1 MLPTQRRQA
10 ILAEVRQAKAV
21 SAEDLARRYG
31 VSLETIRRDLR
42 GLRDQGLLERV
53 YGGALSVRSTEG
65 DFATRSTLHAARK
78 QAIAQLAATL
88 VEPEDTLVI
97 DIGTTALE
105 VARALPESFR
115 GRVLTNSVPAAMALA
130 DRAEIELLLCGG
142 QVRHG
147 DAACFGAQAEAFFA
161 DFYADKAFL
170 GSGGVHA
177 QAGLTDYHPPDPPPL
192 PPPSGPF
199 MLATL
204 LGAYTIVGFEAA
216 SNLAEETHEPH
227 RVIPKAMLR
236 AVLVSGVVGFA
247 FLISLAYA
255 TNKAAYAST
264 APVASIVH
272 DVLGGAVQK
281 IFLVF
286 VCVSIFACGLIIMV
300 TNGRLIFSM
309 ARDRRLPGHQLL
321 HQVPTGHRRAALG
334 HRPGRGPRR
343 GHHAGAAHPHRRA
356 GHAVHR
362 VHDHAGAAVRG
373 HGAAVHIHVPAAG
386 RAGKARARATARSG
400 NMNFRSWPAR

>member
-1 MLPTQRRQA
+1 MLPTRVLPPRMLPTQRRQA

-42 GLRDQGLLERV
+42 GLRDRGLLERV

-65 DFATRSTLHAARK
+65 DFATRSTLHAACK

-177 QAGLTDYHPPDPPPL
+177 QAGLTDYHPPEVATRRTIIAHAAA
-192 PPPSGPF
+192 SYV
-199 MLATL
+199 LADSSK
-204 LGAYTIVGFEAA
+204 LGAI
-216 SNLAEETHEPH
+216 
-227 RVIPKAMLR
+227 
-236 AVLVSGVVGFA
+236 
-247 FLISLAYA
+247 
-255 TNKAAYAST
+255 
-264 APVASIVH
+264 
-272 DVLGGAVQK
+272 
-281 IFLVF
+281 
-286 VCVSIFACGLIIMV
+286 
-300 TNGRLIFSM
+300 
-309 ARDRRLPGHQLL
+309 
-321 HQVPTGHRRAALG
+321 
-334 HRPGRGPRR
+334 
-343 GHHAGAAHPHRRA
+343 
-356 GHAVHR
+356 AVHR
-362 VHDHAGAAVRG
+362 VCPLSRVTAVLTDHQASAEATDALVSAGCTVLCPPLG
-373 HGAAVHIHVPAAG
+373 P
-386 RAGKARARATARSG
+386 
-400 NMNFRSWPAR
+400 PP

>member
-1 MLPTQRRQA
+1 MLPTRMLPTQRRQA

-130 DRAEIELLLCGG
+130 DREEIELLLCGG

-170 GSGGVHA
+170 GSGGVHVH
-177 QAGLTDYHPPDPPPL
+177 AGLTDYHPPEVATRRTIIAHAAA
-192 PPPSGPF
+192 SYV
-199 MLATL
+199 LADSSK
-204 LGAYTIVGFEAA
+204 LGAI
-216 SNLAEETHEPH
+216 
-227 RVIPKAMLR
+227 
-236 AVLVSGVVGFA
+236 
-247 FLISLAYA
+247 
-255 TNKAAYAST
+255 
-264 APVASIVH
+264 
-272 DVLGGAVQK
+272 
-281 IFLVF
+281 
-286 VCVSIFACGLIIMV
+286 
-300 TNGRLIFSM
+300 
-309 ARDRRLPGHQLL
+309 
-321 HQVPTGHRRAALG
+321 
-334 HRPGRGPRR
+334 
-343 GHHAGAAHPHRRA
+343 
-356 GHAVHR
+356 AVHR
-362 VHDHAGAAVRG
+362 VCPLSRLTAVLTDHQASTRG
-373 HGAAVHIHVPAAG
+373 HRRPRQCRLH
-386 RAGKARARATARSG
+386 RAGCTVQAA
-400 NMNFRSWPAR
+400 P